1 MTLSRRVMLSALTA
15 ALTTRGFLLS
25 WEARRAMW
33 HRELRFSAALLTLV
47 CGPAVAATPPGIP
60 ARLEQ
65 VVNTAQAQGF
75 AGEVLVADADS
86 VWFEQ
91 AVGLARRKPDVA
103 HKTGAVWRWGSVSKQ
118 VTVTLAMQ
126 LVDAGQLKLD
136 DTLAQRWPAFQAP
149 GAAQITVQHLMQH
162 LSGLAYTGDSPRDAD
177 GVWSFYRRKGPPW
190 QPDALRFCAGP
201 AKAAPGERFQYG
213 DCDTLVLAGLIEH
226 LTGQPI
232 RQLMRQRIA
241 QPLGLRSLRLNEG
254 RTRAMAVAM
263 DANGQAVPQPVMA
276 TYGAAGAM
284 EGTARDLLAFSR
296 ALLAG
301 RLVSAASRQAMWT
314 GEPKWGY
321 AGLGVWAFTAPIAG
335 CAEPVELVER
345 RGNVGGI
352 QARNII
358 VPGRGVSVVMFSNQ
372 ADFDFGE
379 IWQGKGFSHAVL
391 AAALCAP
398 AEGTAAPVH
407 R

>member
-1 MTLSRRVMLSALTA
+1 
-15 ALTTRGFLLS
+15 
-25 WEARRAMW
+25 MW
-33 HRELRFSAALLTLV
+33 PRELRLAAALLTLV
-47 CGPAVAATPPGIP
+47 CSPAIADAPPGTP
-60 ARLEQ
+60 ARLLQ
-65 VVNTAQAQGF
+65 AVNTAQAQGF

-103 HKTGAVWRWGSVSKQ
+103 HKPGAVWRWGSVSKQ
-118 VTVTLAMQ
+118 VTVTMAMQ
-126 LVDAGQLKLD
+126 LVDAGQLRLE

-149 GAAQITVQHLMQH
+149 NAAQITVRHLMQH
-162 LSGLAYTGDSPRDAD
+162 LSGLAHPDNSPRDPD

-201 AKAAPGERFQYG
+201 ATAVPGERFQYG
-213 DCDTLVLAGLIEH
+213 DCDTLVLAGLLEH
-226 LTGQPI
+226 LTGQSIP
-232 RQLMRQRIA
+232 QLMQQRVA
-241 QPLGLRSLRLNEG
+241 QPLKLRSLRLNEG
-254 RTRAMAVAM
+254 STRAMAVAM
-263 DANGQAVPQPVMA
+263 DAGGQPVPQPVMA

-284 EGTARDLLAFSR
+284 EGTARDLLTFSR

-301 RLVSAASRQAMWT
+301 RLVSASSRQAMWT

-345 RGNVGGI
+345 RGYVGGI

-379 IWQGKGFSHAVL
+379 IWQGKGFSHDVL
-391 AAALCAP
+391 AAALCGS
-398 AEGTAAPVH
+398 AERSDPPV
-407 R
+407 RK

>member
-1 MTLSRRVMLSALTA
+1 MTPSRRVMLSAVTA
-15 ALTTRGFLLS
+15 ALAGVVHAQAPS
-25 WEARRAMW
+25 M
-33 HRELRFSAALLTLV
+33 AA
-47 CGPAVAATPPGIP
+47 PSIP
-60 ARLEQ
+60 ARLWQ

-75 AGEVLVADADS
+75 AGEVLVADANS

-103 HKTGAVWRWGSVSKQ
+103 HKPGAVWRWGSVSKQ
-118 VTVTLAMQ
+118 VTVTMAMQ
-126 LVDAGQLKLD
+126 LVDAGQLRLE

-149 GAAQITVQHLMQH
+149 NAAQITVRHLMQH
-162 LSGLAYTGDSPRDAD
+162 LSGLAHPDNSPRDPD

-201 AKAAPGERFQYG
+201 ATAVPGERFQYG
-213 DCDTLVLAGLIEH
+213 DCDTLVLAGLLEH
-226 LTGQPI
+226 LTGQSIP
-232 RQLMRQRIA
+232 QLMQQRVA
-241 QPLGLRSLRLNEG
+241 RPLGLSSLRLNEG
-254 RTRAMAVAM
+254 RTQAMAVAM
-263 DANGQAVPQPVMA
+263 DAGGQPVPQPVMA

-284 EGTARDLLAFSR
+284 EGTARDLLTFSR

-301 RLVSAASRQAMWT
+301 RLVSASSRQAMWT

-345 RGNVGGI
+345 RGYVGGI

-379 IWQGKGFSHAVL
+379 IWQGKGFSHDVL
-391 AAALCAP
+391 AAALCAS
-398 AEGTAAPVH
+398 AQGTAAPVH

>member
-1 MTLSRRVMLSALTA
+1 MTPSRRVMLSAVTA
-15 ALTTRGFLLS
+15 ALAGVVHAQAPS
-25 WEARRAMW
+25 M
-33 HRELRFSAALLTLV
+33 AA
-47 CGPAVAATPPGIP
+47 PSIP
-60 ARLEQ
+60 ARLWQ

-75 AGEVLVADADS
+75 AGEVLVADANS

-103 HKTGAVWRWGSVSKQ
+103 HKPGAVWRWGSVSKQ
-118 VTVTLAMQ
+118 VTVTMAMQ
-126 LVDAGQLKLD
+126 LVDAGQLRLE

-149 GAAQITVQHLMQH
+149 NAAQITVRHLMQH
-162 LSGLAYTGDSPRDAD
+162 LSGLAHPDNSPRDPD

-201 AKAAPGERFQYG
+201 ATAVPGERFQYG
-213 DCDTLVLAGLIEH
+213 DCDTLVLAGLLEH
-226 LTGQPI
+226 LTGQSIP
-232 RQLMRQRIA
+232 QLMQQRVA
-241 QPLGLRSLRLNEG
+241 QPLGLSSLRLNEG
-254 RTRAMAVAM
+254 RTQAMAVAM
-263 DANGQAVPQPVMA
+263 DAGGQPVPQPVMA

-284 EGTARDLLAFSR
+284 EGTARDLLTFSR

-301 RLVSAASRQAMWT
+301 RLVSASSRQAMWT

-345 RGNVGGI
+345 RGYVGGI

-379 IWQGKGFSHAVL
+379 IWQGKGFSHDVL
-391 AAALCAP
+391 AAALCAS
-398 AEGTAAPVH
+398 AQGTAASVH

>member
-1 MTLSRRVMLSALTA
+1 MQRKEAPMTHRRLVGITA
-15 ALTTRGFLLS
+15 STAFGL
-25 WEARRAMW
+25 
-33 HRELRFSAALLTLV
+33 LLTLAS
-47 CGPAVAATPPGIP
+47 GTAAAGAPPGVP
-60 ARLEQ
+60 ARLGE
-65 VVNTAQAQGF
+65 VLATAQAQGF

-103 HKTGAVWRWGSVSKQ
+103 HKPGAVWRWGSVSKQ

-126 LVDAGQLKLD
+126 LVDTGQLNLA

-149 GAAQITVQHLMQH
+149 GAAQITVRHLMQH
-162 LSGLAYTGDSPRDAD
+162 VSGLAYTGDSPTDAD

-190 QPDALRFCAGP
+190 QPEALRFCAGP
-201 AKAAPGERFQYG
+201 AKAAPGERFQYN
-213 DCDTLVLAGLIEH
+213 DCDTLVLAGLLEH
-226 LTGQPI
+226 ITGQTIP
-232 RQLMRQRIA
+232 QLMQQRLA
-241 QPLGLRSLRLNEG
+241 QPLKLRSLRLNEG
-254 RTRAMAVAM
+254 RTRALAVAM
-263 DANGQAVPQPVMA
+263 DAGGQPVPQPVMA

-284 EGTARDLLAFSR
+284 EGTARDLLAFNR

-321 AGLGVWAFTAPIAG
+321 AGLGVWAFSAPIAG

-345 RGNVGGI
+345 RGFVGGI

-358 VPGRGVSVVMFSNQ
+358 APARGLSVVIFSNQ
-372 ADFDFGE
+372 ADFEFGE
-379 IWQGKGFSHAVL
+379 IWQGQGLSHDVL
-391 AAALCAP
+391 AAALCGSAP
-398 AEGTAAPVH
+398 GTAAPAQ

>member
-1 MTLSRRVMLSALTA
+1 
-15 ALTTRGFLLS
+15 
-25 WEARRAMW
+25 MW
-33 HRELRFSAALLTLV
+33 PRELRWAAAVLTLV
-47 CGPAVAATPPGIP
+47 CGPALAAFPAYTP

-65 VVNTAQAQGF
+65 VVTAAQAQGF
-75 AGEVLVADADS
+75 AGEVLVADTDS
-86 VWFEQ
+86 VWFERD
-91 AVGLARRKPDVA
+91 VGLASRQPDVA
-103 HKTGAVWRWGSVSKQ
+103 HKPGAVWRWGSVSKQ

-126 LVDAGQLKLD
+126 QVDAGRLKLD
-136 DTLAQRWPAFQAP
+136 DTLAERWPAFQAP
-149 GAAQITVQHLMQH
+149 GAAQITVRHLMQH
-162 LSGLAYTGDSPRDAD
+162 LSGLAYTGDSPQDAD

-201 AKAAPGERFQYG
+201 AKAAPGERFLYG
-213 DCDTLVLAGLIEH
+213 DCDTLVLAGLLEH
-226 LTGQPI
+226 VTGQSIP
-232 RQLMRQRIA
+232 QLMQQRLI

-254 RTRAMAVAM
+254 STRAMAVAM
-263 DANGQAVPQPVMA
+263 DAKGQPVPQPVMA

-284 EGTARDLLAFSR
+284 EGTARDLLAFNR

-301 RLVSAASRQAMWT
+301 RLVNAASRQAMWT

-321 AGLGVWAFTAPIAG
+321 AALGVWAFTAPIAG

-345 RGNVGGI
+345 RGYVGGI

-358 VPGRGVSVVMFSNQ
+358 VPGRGVSVVIFSNQ

-379 IWQGKGFSHAVL
+379 IWQGKGLSHDVL
-391 AAALCAP
+391 AAALCPPTA
-398 AEGTAAPVH
+398 GTAAPA

>member
-1 MTLSRRVMLSALTA
+1 MTPGRLMLSVSTTALA
-15 ALTTRGFLLS
+15 A
-25 WEARRAMW
+25 
-33 HRELRFSAALLTLV
+33 AALLTLV
-47 CGPAVAATPPGIP
+47 CGPAVAASPPGTP
-60 ARLEQ
+60 ARLSQ

-86 VWFEQ
+86 VWFEH

-126 LVDAGQLKLD
+126 LVDAGLLKLD
-136 DTLAQRWPAFQAP
+136 DTLAERWPAFQAP

-162 LSGLAYTGDSPRDAD
+162 LSGLAYPGDSPVDAD

-232 RQLMRQRIA
+232 RQLMQQRIA

-263 DANGQAVPQPVMA
+263 DAKGQAVPQPVMA

-321 AGLGVWAFTAPIAG
+321 AGLGVWAFTVPIAG

-345 RGNVGGI
+345 RGFVGGI

-358 VPGRGVSVVMFSNQ
+358 APGRGVTVVMFSNQ

-379 IWQGKGFSHAVL
+379 IWQGKGFSHDVL

-398 AEGTAAPVH
+398 ADGTAAPGP